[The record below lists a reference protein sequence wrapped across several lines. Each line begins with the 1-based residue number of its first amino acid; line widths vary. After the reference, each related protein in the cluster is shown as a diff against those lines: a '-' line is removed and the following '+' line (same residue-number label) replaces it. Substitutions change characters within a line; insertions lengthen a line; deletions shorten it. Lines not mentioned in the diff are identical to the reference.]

1 VQQGGVAL
9 FAWRK
14 DNAVI
19 DICHPRIAKIAKK
32 VQFHASN
39 RTIFAISVSLL
50 GQSCENHG
58 TAPGANSAVAPSS
71 GATSP
76 AYPSSSIDA
85 LIAL

>member
-32 VQFHASN
+32 S
-39 RTIFAISVSLL
+39 AISRQQPHHFCNF
-50 GQSCENHG
+50 G
-58 TAPGANSAVAPSS
+58 
-71 GATSP
+71 
-76 AYPSSSIDA
+76 
-85 LIAL
+85 